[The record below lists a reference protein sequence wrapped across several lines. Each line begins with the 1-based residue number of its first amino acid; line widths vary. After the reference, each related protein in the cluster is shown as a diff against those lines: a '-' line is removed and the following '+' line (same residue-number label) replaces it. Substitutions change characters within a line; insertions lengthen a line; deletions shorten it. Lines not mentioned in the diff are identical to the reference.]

1 MTEGRERPATH
12 PRRIGSVAPP
22 PASAVLDTAH
32 LGDIE
37 GAFGRISVGET
48 EHARTWKTRLLT
60 LLAIVGPGIIVM
72 VGDNDAGGVAT
83 YAQAGQ
89 NYGYSLLWVLV
100 LLVPVLIVNQEMVVR
115 LGAVTGVGH
124 ARLINE
130 RFGRGWGWF
139 SVGDLFLLN
148 FLTIVTEF
156 IGISLAAQY
165 IGISKYVVVPV
176 SAVALVAIMASG
188 SFRRW
193 ERAMFV
199 FIAVTL
205 LQIPMLLMSHP
216 QWGHAAK
223 SLVMPSISGGVSSDA
238 VLLII
243 AIVGTTVAP
252 WQLFF
257 QQSNVVDKRITPR
270 FIGYER
276 ADTVLG
282 AFVVV
287 IGAAAL
293 VMTGEWAARS
303 TNTVGGFIDAGAT
316 AHLLG
321 EHTGTLGSIFA
332 IVLMDASIIGAAAV
346 TLATSY
352 AFGDVFGLK
361 HSLHRGFA
369 DAKQFYLSYTAMVAL
384 AAAIVLIPGAPLGL
398 ITTAVQALAGLLLP
412 SASVFL
418 LLLCND
424 REVLGPWVNRSWLN
438 WVAGLIVGT
447 LLLLSG
453 ILMATTLFPSLDVV
467 TVAGYLA
474 LSLVVLAAAA
484 APALRWLTRR
494 QPAPPA
500 ARLPV
505 RGVDRNAWRMPPL
518 TLLEPVT
525 WSAGTRLAMIA
536 LRAYLVIG
544 AAAIG
549 GQGNTTQPL
558 SCSLT
563 GHLAVPL
570 ETLWIA
576 HRVVKDEPR
585 GLPGIFLAQRVG
597 QPVPR
602 RLGGKDGDML
612 VADLGGHAGKV
623 PGLLLLT
630 NPGGCALEPGLV
642 PDERVVGCAAVEGHA
657 GPHHFPLLVT
667 LFVAVADDG
676 HHRHDHRKVRRR
688 PSRLSRS
695 FGDVRQD
702 VPGDIARLADRMHVH
717 PVGHFARHP
726 QHPRIDRCDID
737 FRIWRLDGTRA
748 PLRGDEI
755 EVVEVAVVIE
765 RPGSKRREA
774 RLDGEQ
780 VVAQPRTRPLERDAV
795 APDDVGAHLGAQT
808 QPEIPASC
816 LLKLPGRGRRDERT
830 AREGHR
836 DPRGQLEA
844 GSGLRRHGG
853 VQVGRTARL
862 GEQQTGEPRG
872 LRTPGQVADLVERL
886 RDRHRVDVH
895 GPEPI
900 RPLLG
905 HHRTVLAR

>member
-1 MTEGRERPATH
+1 VSSGGENTTAAEVPAVDAHRSERTE
-12 PRRIGSVAPP
+12 PRRTA
-22 PASAVLDTAH
+22 ALDSAH

-48 EHARTWKTRLLT
+48 EHARTWRTRLLT

-89 NYGYSLLWVLV
+89 NYGYSLLWVLL

-156 IGISLAAQY
+156 IGISLAAEY
-165 IGISKYVVVPV
+165 MGVSKYVVVPI

-216 QWGHAAK
+216 QWGHAVK
-223 SLVMPSISGGVSSDA
+223 SFVVPSISGGISSDA

-270 FIGYER
+270 FMGYER

-293 VMTGEWAARS
+293 VMTGDWAARS
-303 TNTVGGFIDAGAT
+303 TGTVGSFTDAGAT

-321 EHTGTLGSIFA
+321 QHRETLGWIFA

-369 DAKQFYLSYTAMVAL
+369 DAKQFYLSYTAMVVV

-424 REVLGPWVNRSWLN
+424 QEVLGPWVNRPWLN

-453 ILMATTLFPSLDVV
+453 ILMATTLFPEIDVV
-467 TVAGYLA
+467 AVAGYL
-474 LSLVVLAAAA
+474 VLAMVVVGVAAV
-484 APALRWLTRR
+484 PALRWAARH
-494 QPAPPA
+494 QPARPA
-500 ARLPV
+500 VRLPA
-505 RGVDRNAWRMPPL
+505 RGVDRRSWRMPPL
-518 TLLEPVT
+518 TLLEPVA
-525 WSAGTRLAMIA
+525 WSSGTRLAMIA
-536 LRAYLVIG
+536 LRAYLIVG
-544 AAAIG
+544 A
-549 GQGNTTQPL
+549 L
-558 SCSLT
+558 L
-563 GHLAVPL
+563 L
-570 ETLWIA
+570 
-576 HRVVKDEPR
+576 VVKA
-585 GLPGIFLAQRVG
+585 IQ
-597 QPVPR
+597 
-602 RLGGKDGDML
+602 
-612 VADLGGHAGKV
+612 
-623 PGLLLLT
+623 
-630 NPGGCALEPGLV
+630 
-642 PDERVVGCAAVEGHA
+642 
-657 GPHHFPLLVT
+657 
-667 LFVAVADDG
+667 
-676 HHRHDHRKVRRR
+676 
-688 PSRLSRS
+688 LSR
-695 FGDVRQD
+695 
-702 VPGDIARLADRMHVH
+702 
-717 PVGHFARHP
+717 
-726 QHPRIDRCDID
+726 
-737 FRIWRLDGTRA
+737 
-748 PLRGDEI
+748 
-755 EVVEVAVVIE
+755 
-765 RPGSKRREA
+765 
-774 RLDGEQ
+774 
-780 VVAQPRTRPLERDAV
+780 
-795 APDDVGAHLGAQT
+795 
-808 QPEIPASC
+808 
-816 LLKLPGRGRRDERT
+816 
-830 AREGHR
+830 
-836 DPRGQLEA
+836 
-844 GSGLRRHGG
+844 
-853 VQVGRTARL
+853 
-862 GEQQTGEPRG
+862 
-872 LRTPGQVADLVERL
+872 
-886 RDRHRVDVH
+886 
-895 GPEPI
+895 
-900 RPLLG
+900 
-905 HHRTVLAR
+905 